1 MLKLFNQ
8 PKAFYTIFML
18 EIWER
23 FGYQALV
30 AILIVY
36 LQYGSINLSESSAI
50 ATYAAFAALVYAFI
64 VLGGYIGD
72 SILGA
77 KRTIILGLI
86 VLLLGYF
93 LLVFQNKESTF
104 WGLSFICVG
113 TGLFKSNPTS
123 LLSKCYTNSDSGQI
137 SNAFTLFYMAIN
149 IGSLLGSLA
158 IPTVARTFGYSS
170 SFIIIS
176 IALMFAIATF
186 VGFGFTMKHI
196 STHAGAKKLNFSYL
210 IWVIVG
216 VTVMICIVKWLL
228 AYLVIAKLI
237 VIFSFV
243 SCLFIYV
250 YLAFL
255 YRKNGYFYKMM
266 LALILMCEA
275 MVYKISYIQMASSI
289 NLFTIKNTDHS
300 ILGLTIAPETFQA
313 LNPFWIFVL
322 SPLLAMYYVRSRNT
336 KFDLSV
342 YTKFSMG
349 LLVIGFSF
357 MLLYVAKFTAHDGKI
372 SSYWLFGSYGLQSMG
387 ELFISA
393 IGLSMFTQ
401 LAPPRVNG
409 FMVGVWWVF
418 LAFASI
424 LGGLV
429 AQAIAINKDQVSS
442 MSHVTSLNDYTH
454 LFLMIGIGIT
464 IVSFISFGLSP
475 IKKRLMNK
483 EA

>member
-1 MLKLFNQ
+1 MLTLFNQ

-30 AILIVY
+30 AILVIY
-36 LQYGSINLSESSAI
+36 LQLGSIHLSEGQAI

-77 KRTIILGLI
+77 KRTILLGLI
-86 VLLLGYF
+86 VLLSGYT
-93 LLVFQNKESTF
+93 LLAFGGAEGTV

-149 IGSLLGSLA
+149 IGSLLGGLA
-158 IPTVARTFGYSS
+158 IPTIARTFGYSS
-170 SFIIIS
+170 SFVVIS
-176 IALMFAIATF
+176 IALIFAIATF

-196 STHAGAKKLNFSYL
+196 STHAGAKKLNIRYL
-210 IWVIVG
+210 VWVIVG
-216 VTVMICIVKWLL
+216 VVIMVCIVKWLL
-228 AYLVIAKLI
+228 AYLMIAKLI
-237 VIFSFV
+237 VILTFI

-255 YRKNGYFYKMM
+255 YKKDGYFYKMM
-266 LALILMCEA
+266 LALVLMCEA

-300 ILGLTIAPETFQA
+300 ILGFAIAPETFQA

-322 SPLLAMYYVRSRNT
+322 SPLLAMYYVRSSNT

-349 LLVIGFSF
+349 LFVIGLSF
-357 MLLYVAKFTAHDGKI
+357 ILLYISKFTAHNGII
-372 SSYWLFGSYGLQSMG
+372 SAYWLFGSYGLQSIG

-393 IGLSMFTQ
+393 IGLAMFTK
-401 LAPPRVNG
+401 LAPARVNG

-424 LGGLV
+424 LGGII
-429 AQAIAINKDQVSS
+429 AQATAVSKDKASSMTLVSS
-442 MSHVTSLNDYTH
+442 LDDYTN
-454 LFLMIGIGIT
+454 LFLMLGIA
-464 IVSFISFGLSP
+464 IVIISFISFGLSP
-475 IKKRLMNK
+475 LKRKLMSR